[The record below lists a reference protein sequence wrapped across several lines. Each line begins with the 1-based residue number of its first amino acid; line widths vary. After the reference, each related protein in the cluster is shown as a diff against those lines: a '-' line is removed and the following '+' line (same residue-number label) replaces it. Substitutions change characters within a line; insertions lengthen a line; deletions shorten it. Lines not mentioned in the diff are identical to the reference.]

1 MQANNPRFTGS
12 AGSAVDFTRL
22 SCPIPL
28 LISRGESSFVH
39 YIGRMQ
45 NTDPNTPC
53 LVYISTGSGSEA
65 EAIAAALIE
74 ERLAACCSVLS
85 NVHSF
90 YRWENALQ
98 NDEECLLL
106 CKTMAGRFEDLQNR
120 VLELHSY
127 DVPEIIMTP
136 IAGGSPEYLQW
147 LGESVTR
154 TQNG

>member
-1 MQANNPRFTGS
+1 MQANNPRFTCS
-12 AGSAVDFTRL
+12 AGFTADFNSR
-22 SCPIPL
+22 SFPIPL
-28 LISRGESSFVH
+28 LIIRGESSFVH
-39 YIGRMQ
+39 YIERMQ
-45 NTDPNTPC
+45 NVDPNTPC

-65 EAIAAALIE
+65 EAIAAALVE
-74 ERLAACCSVLS
+74 ERLAACCSILS

-98 NDEECLLL
+98 NDEERLLL
-106 CKTMAGRFEDLQNR
+106 CKTVAGRFEELKNR

-136 IAGGSPEYLQW
+136 IAGGSPEYLKW
-147 LGESVTR
+147 LGESVTK